1 MFELDGGGFVSK
13 YEIQNNPGKYPV
25 YSSQTTNNGTM
36 GYISSYKYDLEC
48 LTWTT
53 RGYAGVCLFFT
64 KVIFQFVHHWT
75 WWNEE

>member
-36 GYISSYKYDLEC
+36 GNSVRLESC
-48 LTWTT
+48 L
-53 RGYAGVCLFFT
+53 
-64 KVIFQFVHHWT
+64 
-75 WWNEE
+75 N